1 MPNYIHCPHCGEHR
15 DTSNRYTSPANA
27 ERDARLWREEHET
40 GACVGGMIKAT
51 REGPKMGG
59 NRLTLDLGR
68 EMAEYVAEVLNE
80 EPDLRARRLA
90 VLIDTALETGAASQT
105 FERH

>member
-1 MPNYIHCPHCGEHR
+1 MGV
-15 DTSNRYTSPANA
+15 NR
-27 ERDARLWREEHET
+27 
-40 GACVGGMIKAT
+40 M
-51 REGPKMGG
+51 
-59 NRLTLDLGR
+59 TLDLGR